1 MMRVVFLVLLCCVRR
16 LCSYRSPRIRSH
28 TSSYKVTEFLD
39 DEGVHQQ
46 HPVVAR
52 RLNPVPERNV
62 LTVLRGF
69 LRRTKNLRNANVSS
83 LMLETPARKED
94 SKSYDVEVSNLIR
107 T

>member
-1 MMRVVFLVLLCCVRR
+1 MRVVFLVLLCCVRR
-16 LCSYRSPRIRSH
+16 LCSYQSPRVRSH
-28 TSSYKVTEFLD
+28 TSSYKVTEVVD
-39 DEGVHQQ
+39 DEFVHQQ

-52 RLNPVPERNV
+52 RLDPVPERNV

-83 LMLETPARKED
+83 LMLETPAKKEDPKSYEDED
-94 SKSYDVEVSNLIR
+94 SKLIR

>member
-1 MMRVVFLVLLCCVRR
+1 MRVVFLVLLCCVRR
-16 LCSYRSPRIRSH
+16 LCSYRSPQIRSH
-28 TSSYKVTEFLD
+28 TSSYKVTEVLD
-39 DEGVHQQ
+39 NEVVHQQ

-83 LMLETPARKED
+83 LMLETPANKEG
-94 SKSYDVEVSNLIR
+94 SKSYEVEVSNLIR
-107 T
+107 K